1 MVLYYTNKTIIE
13 KSVFNFLY
21 IKMEE
26 ILLNVDEKM
35 GDKAK
40 RVIQK
45 VEIQLC
51 NIYYLNEKVCNTS
64 HQTQC

>member
-1 MVLYYTNKTIIE
+1 
-13 KSVFNFLY
+13 
-21 IKMEE
+21 MEE
-26 ILLNVDEKM
+26 ILLNADEKM

-45 VEIQLC
+45 VEVQLC

>member
-1 MVLYYTNKTIIE
+1 
-13 KSVFNFLY
+13 
-21 IKMEE
+21 MEE
-26 ILLNVDEKM
+26 ILLNADEKM

-45 VEIQLC
+45 VEVQLC
-51 NIYYLNEKVCNTS
+51 NIYHLNEKVCNTS